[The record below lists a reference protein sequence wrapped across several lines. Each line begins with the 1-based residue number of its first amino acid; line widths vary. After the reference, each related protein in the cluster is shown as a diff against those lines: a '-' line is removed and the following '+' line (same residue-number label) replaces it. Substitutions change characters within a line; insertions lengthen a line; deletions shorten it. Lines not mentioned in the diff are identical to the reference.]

1 MWQSEHTAIC
11 RQDPS
16 WISPACNFPICGVF
30 SINKAQAEPQEPC
43 DKSCRAFAIALPVSF
58 SRHVQYALPS
68 YLPCTSAQG
77 MTWYVLPPVSAVSK
91 SLWIQS
97 SFLEIFQMHVLLHAA
112 RGPCCHWLP
121 SCSQARAHGWALPLP
136 LGISL
141 GRAWDADRASCL
153 KKSSAD
159 SETPWAKQCPSCHSI
174 LVLQRHPSGWGMQSQ
189 VKWAPQLWKA
199 FHLGFSFPRAKW
211 SATVGTPARSMK
223 SWLVTAT
230 MSAWTEFLTGEKIL
244 GTEVWLYFTR
254 MPAKKNPKP
263 LT

>member
-1 MWQSEHTAIC
+1 
-11 RQDPS
+11 
-16 WISPACNFPICGVF
+16 
-30 SINKAQAEPQEPC
+30 
-43 DKSCRAFAIALPVSF
+43 
-58 SRHVQYALPS
+58 
-68 YLPCTSAQG
+68 
-77 MTWYVLPPVSAVSK
+77 
-91 SLWIQS
+91 
-97 SFLEIFQMHVLLHAA
+97 MHVLLHAA

-141 GRAWDADRASCL
+141 GRAWDADWASCL

-159 SETPWAKQCPSCHSI
+159 SETPRAKQCPSCHSV

-223 SWLVTAT
+223 SWLVMAT

-254 MPAKKNPKP
+254 MPAKKPQTLNITSRWRDEACRLGVYLLSKQKYQIQGTSPTYSQGFSSQHRKVCVQHSNHHSYQAD
-263 LT
+263 TWFCGSEDGGVS